1 MLRAVLR
8 FIYFACDSAFAGS
21 DHNAFVLLCLPT
33 AVFIWVDVGPIL
45 LHGKFTFVPCLCC
58 HLCIESATLALAP
71 RSNTNCRYPGL
82 TLQNCGLRARY
93 IRCQRQQKA
102 LPREQLVSTMTS
114 SSMFGSFSSGVS
126 FSVCRFSRAT

>member
-45 LHGKFTFVPCLCC
+45 LHGKFTLFIDFVVTFASNLQRWHS
-58 HLCIESATLALAP
+58 HLEATQTAVT
-71 RSNTNCRYPGL
+71 RD
-82 TLQNCGLRARY
+82 
-93 IRCQRQQKA
+93 
-102 LPREQLVSTMTS
+102 
-114 SSMFGSFSSGVS
+114 
-126 FSVCRFSRAT
+126 